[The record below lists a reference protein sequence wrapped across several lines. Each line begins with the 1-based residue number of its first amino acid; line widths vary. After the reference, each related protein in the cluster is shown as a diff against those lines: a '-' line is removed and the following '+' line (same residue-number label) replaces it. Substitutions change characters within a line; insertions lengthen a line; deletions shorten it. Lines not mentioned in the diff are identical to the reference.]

1 MLINMIDLNGNTKQ
15 YYNAKKVYECTI
27 PTKDDNY
34 NVYLI
39 YNDDGNLLGFGWK
52 DEEPKA
58 LTLIL
63 SMVKSK
69 DYAKVVPTTVEEY
82 RRKHNEVRRLKVS
95 KNKSN
100 SYSLYLPAT
109 WAKEFLGDDM
119 YVDVTYRGDS
129 IIIKKPKNNQNEI
142 SE

>member
-15 YYNAKKVYECTI
+15 YYNARKIHEWTI
-27 PTKDDNY
+27 TVNNDKY
-34 NVYLI
+34 NI
-39 YNDDGNLLGFGWK
+39 YIIYSDDGNLVGFGWK

-69 DYAKVVPTTVEEY
+69 NYAKVVPATVEEY
-82 RRKHNEVRRLKVS
+82 RKKVGEVRRLKVT

-100 SYSLYLPAT
+100 SYSLYIPST

-119 YVDVTYRGDS
+119 YVDVTYQGDS